1 MTARLAERRNE
12 QRVRNASSV
21 YFNNATG
28 MMRDMSASGAYF
40 WTPNRCSVGE
50 AISFSI
56 GLHTSEGKTLWKCQ
70 GNVLRAEPQD
80 GHFGVAVKITSTT
93 VEAL

>member
-12 QRVRNASSV
+12 QRVASPLPV
-21 YFNNATG
+21 YFDNGTG

-40 WTPNRCSVGE
+40 WTPNGCSVGE

-56 GLHTSEGKTLWKCQ
+56 GLHTSDGKTLWKCH
-70 GNVLRAEPQD
+70 GNVLRSEPQERW
-80 GHFGVAVKITSTT
+80 FGVAVKITSTS
-93 VEAL
+93 VEAP

>member
-12 QRVRNASSV
+12 QRFGTALPV
-21 YFNNATG
+21 YFSNATG
-28 MMRDMSASGAYF
+28 MLRDMSASGAYF
-40 WTPNRCSVGE
+40 WTPNKFSVGE
-50 AISFSI
+50 TVSFSI
-56 GLHTSEGKTLWKCQ
+56 GLDGSDGKTLWKCQ

-93 VEAL
+93 VEAS

>member
-1 MTARLAERRNE
+1 MTARPAERRNE
-12 QRVRNASSV
+12 QRVGTALPV

-28 MMRDMSASGAYF
+28 MLRDMSASGAYF

-50 AISFSI
+50 AVSFSI
-56 GLHTSEGKTLWKCQ
+56 GLHTSDGKTLWKCQ
-70 GNVLRAEPQD
+70 GNVLRTEPQD
-80 GHFGVAVKITSTT
+80 GHFGVAVKITSTA

>member
-80 GHFGVAVKITSTT
+80 GHFGVAVTITSTT

>member
-12 QRVRNASSV
+12 QRVRSASSV

-40 WTPNRCSVGE
+40 WTPNRCCLGE

-56 GLHTSEGKTLWKCQ
+56 ELHTSEGKTLWKCQ
-70 GNVLRAEPQD
+70 GNVLRTEPQD

-93 VEAL
+93 VEAV